1 MNINIE
7 DPDELK
13 AYLVARGVLGQ
24 GDTIDV
30 RTLAGGV
37 SNRTVLFRLS
47 EGRAWVIKQALEK
60 LRVQVDWFS
69 SPKRVINEGNGLI
82 WLNRLAAPGAV
93 PAFVFLDPEACVL
106 AMEAVP
112 DPHANLKELLMT
124 DAGGW
129 KAVSQAA
136 WLLATIHRE
145 SSSQRERVQPV
156 FQDTTFFE
164 SLRLEPYYAY
174 AAGCVP
180 EAAEFLTALI
190 ASTREES
197 HRHCLVH
204 GDYSPKNMLVHGG
217 KVILLDHEVIH
228 WGDPAFDVGFF
239 LTHLLSKARH
249 FPERLEAFFEAALH
263 WWRIYS
269 DALGSGPWSGD
280 MEVRCAQHLLAC
292 LLARVA
298 GRSPLEYLSVT
309 ERSAQ
314 RAAVVATIRRLRES
328 ATVNETIHTL
338 RQCLS

>member
-1 MNINIE
+1 M
-7 DPDELK
+7 
-13 AYLVARGVLGQ
+13 ARGALGA
-24 GDTIDV
+24 GEEFEAT
-30 RTLAGGV
+30 TLGGGV
-37 SNRTVLFRLS
+37 SNRTVLFRFRD
-47 EGRAWVIKQALEK
+47 GRRWVLKQALER

-69 SPKRVINEGNGLI
+69 SPKRVVNEGNGLI
-82 WLNRLAAPGAV
+82 WLNRLATPGAV
-93 PAFVFLDPEACVL
+93 PGFVFLDAEACVL

-112 DPHANLKELLMT
+112 EPHANLKDTLMS

-145 SSSQRERVQPV
+145 SAQQRDSVRPV
-156 FQDTTFFE
+156 FEDTSFFE

-174 AAGCVP
+174 AAACVP
-180 EAAEFLTALI
+180 EASEFLSTLI
-190 ASTREES
+190 KSTREEA

-204 GDYSPKNMLVHGG
+204 GDYSPKNMLVHAGRL
-217 KVILLDHEVIH
+217 ILLDHEVIH

-239 LTHLLSKARH
+239 LTHLLGKARH
-249 FPERLEAFFEAALH
+249 FPERTDAFVEAALH

-269 DALGSGPWSGD
+269 DALGPGPWSTA
-280 MEVRCAQHLLAC
+280 METRCAQHLVGC

-298 GRSPLEYLSVT
+298 GRSPLEYLSPR

-314 RAAVVATIRRLRES
+314 RADVVSLMLRLRG
-328 ATVNETIHTL
+328 APTTVSETIHTL